1 MVFSLKKPI
10 ARFLG
15 TSAVLGS
22 ALLMSDLVVAGP
34 RDVANQI
41 FNRLNGVPPSAAKL
55 DELEKLVA
63 DGKMR
68 EAALSAIN
76 DPSGMFYNITLRNV
90 AAQWSNPDKTTRVPL
105 NDFVATVV
113 GMVRDDIPFNQV
125 LSADILYT
133 ANVQGAPAYSLA
145 NNQHY
150 EFVEGAAADLRNV
163 LTKQTQSVVSRTIPA
178 EATAGVMT
186 TRGFADSYY
195 KAGTNRRGFAFVVD
209 NFLCRPMET
218 LQDTTRPDF
227 RIRRDV
233 TRAPGGD
240 TSLFRNKCAGCH
252 TGMDPL
258 AGAFAYYDFNDQTTS
273 LVYTPNQ
280 VRPKY
285 NRNASEFP
293 DGYVTVDDS
302 WINLWTEGQNTN
314 VGWSGDASGNG
325 AKSLGTMLTSTQAF
339 SSCMAK
345 RAVEALCLRPVVN
358 QDDVDAVAQISSSFK
373 SSNYNLKNV
382 YADAAVHCSK

>member
-1 MVFSLKKPI
+1 MVSRYKKHLHRI
-10 ARFLG
+10 FWFG
-15 TSAVLGS
+15 TAISSMVTA
-22 ALLMSDLVVAGP
+22 SDLVMAGP
-34 RDVANQI
+34 RDVANQM
-41 FNRLNGVPPSAAKL
+41 FNRLNGVPPSNTKL
-55 DELEKLVA
+55 DELEKLVS

-68 EAALSAIN
+68 EAAVAAIN
-76 DPSGMFYNITLRNV
+76 DPSGMFYNITLRNI
-90 AAQWSNPDKTTRVPL
+90 AAQWSNPDKTSRVPL
-105 NDFVATVV
+105 NDFVATVI
-113 GMVRDDIPFNQV
+113 GMVRDDVPFNQV

-133 ANVQGAPAYSLA
+133 ATVQGAPAYSLA

-150 EFVEGAAADLRNV
+150 DFVERASADLSKV
-163 LTKQTQSVVSRTIPA
+163 LTKQTQSALARTVPA

-186 TRGFADSYY
+186 TRGFADAYY
-195 KAGTNRRGFAFVVD
+195 KAGTNRRAFAFTVD
-209 NFLCRPMET
+209 NFLCRAMET

-227 RIRRDV
+227 RVRRDV

-258 AGAFAYYDFNDQTTS
+258 AGAFAYYDFDDTTTS

-280 VRPKY
+280 VRAKF

-293 DGYVTVDDS
+293 DGYVTLDDS

-314 VGWSGDASGNG
+314 VGWKGDTAGNG
-325 AKSLGTMLTSTQAF
+325 VKSLGAMLGSTEAF

-358 QDDVDAVAQISSSFK
+358 QDDVDAVAQISASFK
-373 SSNYNLKNV
+373 ASNYSLKGV